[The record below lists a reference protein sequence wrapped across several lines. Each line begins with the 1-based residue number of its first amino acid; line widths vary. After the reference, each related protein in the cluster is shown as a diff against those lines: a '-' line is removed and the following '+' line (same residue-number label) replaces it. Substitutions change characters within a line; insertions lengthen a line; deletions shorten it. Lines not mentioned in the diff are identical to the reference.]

1 MFKGPGQKQ
10 LCQHSVEDIQIVSH
24 LFSVYAPHGN
34 GLGSLFWTV
43 VRDNVDLQAVT
54 KYIVGAKAD
63 ALATQGLSQ
72 EEINIRDAFV
82 ASPGCVLIGADYS
95 QVELRVLAH
104 LSGDPHLIHIL
115 TQAGLQ
121 GDAFALIAKTWLRP
135 SHQPGDDAAVTAKHL
150 FV

>member
-1 MFKGPGQKQ
+1 M
-10 LCQHSVEDIQIVSH
+10 L
-24 LFSVYAPHGN
+24 
-34 GLGSLFWTV
+34 
-43 VRDNVDLQAVT
+43 RDDVGLQAVT
-54 KYIVGAKAD
+54 KYTVGAKAD
-63 ALATQGLSQ
+63 ALVTQGLSQ

-121 GDAFALIAKTWLRP
+121 GDAFALIAKTWLRQ
-135 SHQPGDDAAVTAKHL
+135 SHQPGDYAAVTAK
-150 FV
+150 VCVCSG